1 MVKKIMEIHI
11 HILELVVGSGE
22 KETTCEIIWRAK
34 NNVLFITC
42 KQLILNSVLWIYRF
56 LMISFFSMTYLEVLE

>member
-1 MVKKIMEIHI
+1 MVKKIMEIQI

-42 KQLILNSVLWIYRF
+42 KV
-56 LMISFFSMTYLEVLE
+56 TTDP